1 MTRFMKW
8 VARQVRTAR
17 GGYSLEFSS
26 PNNTMIRREVKAMLL
41 ERHVRPKDVAEMM
54 ESIVASVF
62 TPDIAE
68 EQALTQLENDRL
80 LAMHPIMA
88 TLWLYSNRMSPF
100 ATNVANVAQRFRSLC
115 GMGF

>member
-1 MTRFMKW
+1 
-8 VARQVRTAR
+8 
-17 GGYSLEFSS
+17 
-26 PNNTMIRREVKAMLL
+26 MIRREVKAMLL